1 MKILRPLAFG
11 VLLFLATTPAA
22 FAQGYLR
29 AGPYG
34 YVVRH
39 GYFLPYSYEYY
50 LPSDQHRFYDRSSTD
65 FNS

>member
-1 MKILRPLAFG
+1 LTL
-11 VLLFLATTPAA
+11 VSTPA

-29 AGPYG
+29 AAPYG

-50 LPSDQHRFYDRSSTD
+50 LPSDQHRFYDRSSID